1 MEGKIENKM
10 TEGNLFSNLF
20 FYSLPIILSGILQL
34 LYNAAD
40 LIVCGQFG
48 HEHAT
53 GAISSTGSLIN
64 LIIQLFI
71 WVKK

>member
-34 LYNAAD
+34 LYG
-40 LIVCGQFG
+40 LV
-48 HEHAT
+48 
-53 GAISSTGSLIN
+53 L
-64 LIIQLFI
+64 
-71 WVKK
+71 